1 MDDTSRPTGHW
12 IRLLIGGH
20 IYSECSACEK
30 LVIFLSPYCPRC
42 GAHMIEPI
50 EERYAHRTD
59 RGEIDTWIS

>member
-12 IRLLIGGH
+12 IRFLIGGH

-30 LVIFLSPYCPRC
+30 LVIFLSPYCPYC

-50 EERYAHRTD
+50 EERYAH
-59 RGEIDTWIS
+59 G